1 MHTLSRIR
9 SLAALVLAGCSM
21 SGCALAAAPAA
32 WRTWDLGAFQMR
44 APANLSQTAGGVD
57 SQAGALSAGGLRVD
71 YDFGLYSDP
80 LARREDT
87 LDYQSSAGKV
97 DGLDA
102 RFVQYRLGASGEQ
115 AAQACSGL
123 HVPRVVTSGMGPLAL
138 TVLACTERAD
148 GLADVPAMLA
158 SIRLQQPAAR

>member
-1 MHTLSRIR
+1 MCTLSRTR
-9 SLAALVLAGCSM
+9 SLTALVLAGCFM
-21 SGCALAAAPAA
+21 AGCVLAAAPAA

-44 APANLSQTAGGVD
+44 APANLSQTAGGID

-102 RFVQYRLGASGEQ
+102 RFVQYRLGSSGEQ
-115 AAQACSGL
+115 AAQACSGV
-123 HVPRVVTSGMGPLAL
+123 HVPRVVTSGMGRLAL
-138 TVLACTERAD
+138 TVLACAAHAD
-148 GLADVPAMLA
+148 GLADVPTMLA
-158 SIRLQQPAAR
+158 SIRFQEPVAR